1 MPNLDSNRD
10 IVCQVNKHFTHS
22 AQTYHCGAQLQKLV
36 GKKLLSLL
44 PDKTGITLDL
54 GCGPGLFTA
63 ELGQRSSNLYSLD
76 LSPEMLKQHCKSSS
90 KINADSHAL
99 PFRCDSFDNVF
110 SSLMIQWCE
119 LDTVLQEV
127 VRVLKPG
134 GKAVI
139 STLVSGTL
147 LELKQAWAQ
156 LDDDEHI
163 HQYLTFNNV
172 ENCISKLLTTSSSV
186 TQQAM
191 VLRFDSVYLLA
202 KELKQLGANFVK
214 DRKNKGL
221 VTKSKWQRLE
231 QSYQTLFGD
240 QSGKVPA
247 TYEVVF
253 IELTK

>member
-1 MPNLDSNRD
+1 MPDLDSNRD
-10 IVCQVNKHFTHS
+10 IVTQVNKHFTHS
-22 AQTYHCGAQLQKLV
+22 AQTYHCGAQLQKQV

-44 PDKTGITLDL
+44 PDKTGTTLDL
-54 GCGPGLFTA
+54 GCGPGLFTDA
-63 ELGQRSSNLYSLD
+63 LDQRSSKLCSLD
-76 LSPEMLKQHCKSSS
+76 LSPEMLKQHCKSSL

-99 PFRCDSFDNVF
+99 PFSGEVFDNVF

-119 LDTVLQEV
+119 LETVLQEV

-139 STLVSGTL
+139 STLVLGTL

-172 ENCISKLLTTSSSV
+172 ENCVAKLLTTDSSV
-186 TQQAM
+186 TQQPM
-191 VLRFDSVYLLA
+191 VLHFDSVYLLA